1 MLQNRLSSI
10 ALTLALFLCA
20 SCASDPRDRRG
31 PPQERGGSAGASYT
45 GMAAKPISVLFASM
59 DVDRDAV
66 VDAAELTL
74 GTDVEWLRL
83 SNGGPVSALGFE
95 AWSIDVLGSKDT
107 LPSFVAFDRDLDGA
121 ITPDEF
127 SVRLRT
133 EFSALDSDK
142 NGRLERS
149 ELVFRISRAMRDS
162 GGSEQG
168 QRQRGEERGRGGPQ
182 R

>member
-1 MLQNRLSSI
+1 MLTKHLSPI
-10 ALTLALFLCA
+10 AFTLTLFLCA
-20 SCASDPRDRRG
+20 SCASDARDRRG
-31 PPQERGGSAGASYT
+31 PPQERGGAGGTNYT

-59 DVDRDAV
+59 DMDSDAV
-66 VDAAELTL
+66 VDAAELAL

-83 SNGGPVSALGFE
+83 SNGSSVRALGFE
-95 AWSIDVLGSKDT
+95 AWSIDVLGSSDT

-121 ITPDEF
+121 ITSDEF

-133 EFSALDSDK
+133 EFSALDSNK

-149 ELVFRISRAMRDS
+149 ELVFRISRPVRDDGAS
-162 GGSEQG
+162 DQG